1 MVAVAIRGRTVGEVL
16 CDMVDGVLV
25 ANRLEGEIALRI
37 RASLLHAITASPSDA
52 LPNDSAAA

>member
-1 MVAVAIRGRTVGEVL
+1 MVAVALRGRIVGEVRA
-16 CDMVDGVLV
+16 DMVDGVVV
-25 ANRLEGEIALRI
+25 ANRLEGEIAVRI